1 MNIFHGAKLITEEN
15 CEDIELEIKSINPSA
30 LIIELPSNP
39 MLKCVNIKKV
49 SKIAKKLNIPLIVD
63 DTIGSNL
70 NINSLEYADI
80 VFTSLTKIFSGSGD
94 ILAGSLILNP
104 KSKWIDQF
112 RNALNEINLPTLS
125 DGDTVYLEKVSRDV
139 NLSLIHISE
148 PTRP

>member
-15 CEDIELEIKSINPSA
+15 CADIELEIKRINPSA

-39 MLKCVNIKKV
+39 MLKCVNIKKI
-49 SKIAKKLNIPLIVD
+49 SKMAKKLNIPLIVD

-70 NINSLEYADI
+70 NINSLEHAEI

-112 RNALNEINLPTLS
+112 RNALNEINTNTFRWRYSLS
-125 DGDTVYLEKVSRDV
+125 RES
-139 NLSLIHISE
+139 
-148 PTRP
+148 